1 MQNDSTL
8 VPSIEGH
15 CPQFHIKTCDNIELH
30 RVIYSVSIVLG
41 VILAITAGGLWL
53 KRRIYIE
60 SSQRVAFLDGYLLW
74 QTMHA
79 LIRIIS
85 DIIILSNLIE
95 EEFMVL
101 ELVYDIPFYCD
112 QVSVILFIL
121 GILLAIPPSRTSPN
135 SQRTLRNIIPS
146 HNSIIWFF
154 RIFSFIFFPSLA
166 ILALLTGY
174 FHSMWN
180 AKPDEDRHYKDLETH
195 MIRAHYIV
203 YAISCVLLAICF
215 AYFGRK
221 VKGFAECSIGLLM
234 GSEMDSRYHRLR
246 LMRRSITRMNIVNGF
261 LCAKYLLFAIAATIA
276 AFQLVVIFSHTW
288 IAQIAVILVINF
300 PLVSMILCTLL
311 ILYGDTN
318 PEKAFDTDF
327 SDMSHLPHK
336 FLTWNYTVESS
347 NQQSDKNE
355 LNLLPPPPSYKDD
368 NINQQYVK
376 EIERIPPPNINC
388 CSDASNSTN
397 NRTSGVQNSS
407 TILPNIIISSPPE
420 ISIAENRPSL
430 VVGKSKFIAA
440 WILDQHERTSTKEM
454 TSLSEDNN
462 QGCIRY

>member
-1 MQNDSTL
+1 MQDDSTL
-8 VPSIEGH
+8 VSSTEGH
-15 CPQFHIKTCDNIELH
+15 CPNHFHIITCDDIEFH
-30 RVIYSVSIVLG
+30 HVIYSISIVLG

-74 QTMHA
+74 QTLHA
-79 LIRIIS
+79 SIRIIS
-85 DIIILSNLIE
+85 DITILSNLIG

-121 GILLAIPPSRTSPN
+121 GILLAIPYERTTPN
-135 SQRTLRNIIPS
+135 SQGSLRNIIPS
-146 HNSIIWFF
+146 HKSIIWFF
-154 RIFSFIFFPSLA
+154 RIFSFIIFPSLA

-174 FHSMWN
+174 FHSMRN
-180 AKPDEDRHYKDLETH
+180 AKPDESVRFKDLETL

-221 VKGFAECSIGLLM
+221 VKGFAEGSIGLLM
-234 GSEMDSRYHRLR
+234 SSELDSRYHRLR

-261 LCAKYLLFAIAATIA
+261 LCAKYLLFAIAATTA
-276 AFQLVVIFSHTW
+276 AFQLVVIFFNTW
-288 IAQIAVILVINF
+288 IVQIGTILVTTF

-327 SDMSHLPHK
+327 LQMSHSHN
-336 FLTWNYTVESS
+336 FLTWSYTVESS
-347 NQQSDKNE
+347 NQQSE

-368 NINQQYVK
+368 VTNQHYVK
-376 EIERIPPPNINC
+376 EIERKQPLNINC
-388 CSDASNSTN
+388 CTDASNSKN
-397 NRTSGVQNSS
+397 IRTSYIRNSS
-407 TILPNIIISSPPE
+407 TTLPNIIISSPPE
-420 ISIAENRPSL
+420 ISIAEKRPSR

-440 WILDQHERTSTKEM
+440 WILDQHERTSTNEM
-454 TSLSEDNN
+454 SSSTEDNN
-462 QGCIRY
+462 KGCIRY